1 MTEHAFSFK
10 DRNGTNIVNMLRPY
24 AFNALKPDWKKVCRL
39 PSDRN
44 ITCKLRFEAVSIK
57 GPVALSRRYWSD
69 FEGKVRWTIS
79 VEVLSDAG
87 EADQIWS
94 SLKNEIQ
101 RLVDSG
107 LDKEQI
113 LAELVKQI

>member
-1 MTEHAFSFK
+1 MIEHAFGFK

-24 AFNALKPDWKKVCRL
+24 AFNALKSGWKIACRL

-44 ITCKLRFEAVSIK
+44 ITCKLRFEAVSIN
-57 GPVALSRRYWSD
+57 GPIALSRRYWSD
-69 FEGKVRWTIS
+69 FEGNVRWTIS
-79 VEVLSDAG
+79 VEVLSDAK
-87 EADQIWS
+87 EADQIWFA
-94 SLKNEIQ
+94 LKGKIQ
-101 RLVDSG
+101 KLVDSG